1 VPLETL
7 TFEDTE
13 VLVETGV
20 DEVISETIVEVEVL
34 EVAEQG
40 PPGPPGPGGSVSHTA
55 TASVAIGGHRA
66 VINTVD
72 GVAYADASDPTH
84 IARVV
89 GVTTS
94 SAAGGSPV
102 TFQASG
108 KITEPSWTWTPDAD
122 IFVGLNGLL
131 TQSIPGTA
139 AFAQRLGFALSPTEM
154 WVELGEPIVF

>member
-1 VPLETL
+1 MANHFITVGGVQVVTRIEPSRLILSKQSEKVFL
-7 TFEDTE
+7 TK
-13 VLVETGV
+13 
-20 DEVISETIVEVEVL
+20 S
-34 EVAEQG
+34 EQG
-40 PPGPPGPGGSVSHTA
+40 PPGPAGPGGSISHTE
-55 TASVAIGGHRA
+55 TASTAIGGHRA
-66 VINTVD
+66 IINTAA

-94 SAAGGSPV
+94 AAASGAIVS
-102 TFQASG
+102 FQASG
-108 KITEPSWTWTPDAD
+108 NITEPSWTWTPDGD
-122 IFVGLNGLL
+122 IYLGLNGLL